1 MTTPDTSQ
9 PSDNKAPDTKTGTGG
24 RSFFAAVATVSGF
37 TMMSRVLG
45 FIRDIMV
52 AQFAGTGPLADA
64 FFIAFRLPNLF
75 RRWFAEGAFNV
86 AFVPLFSRRLSNDG
100 ADEAQQFANQAM
112 AALTLVLF
120 GFTLL
125 AELFMPQVM
134 AVIAPGFNDDPMKAE
149 RAVLYARIMFPYLSF
164 MALLALYGGVLNAL
178 KKFAAPAAAPVALN
192 VVLIIALL
200 ANQPVGCEATAI
212 LSWAVAFSGLVQ
224 WVIVLIAL
232 ERQGFYLR
240 PTMPRLT
247 ADVRLL
253 FKRMVPGMI
262 SGGVMQIDVLIA
274 SAIASM
280 GAGAI
285 SYLYYAERIIHL
297 PIGVIGVALGVVLLP
312 TLSERLANNDQ
323 ASAMAT
329 QNRAAEAALLLTV
342 PACLALVLIPDV
354 IIGGLFERGAFSAAS
369 TASTAPVLAAYAL
382 AMPALVL
389 QKVFQPGYYAAED
402 TVTPVIFAT
411 INMAIN
417 AGLGLTLFPIYGAVG
432 LGIAM
437 SVSSWMHLLM
447 LMGGLMR
454 RGAWRA
460 DKRLISRLVRIILA
474 ALMMGGALYGLQLL
488 LADQVTAGGL
498 ERIGALIALVGAG
511 LGAYGVGVLITRA
524 AHPSELKAMIRR
536 S

>member
-1 MTTPDTSQ
+1 MTTPDTPEQ
-9 PSDNKAPDTKTGTGG
+9 TAAPQSG
-24 RSFFAAVATVSGF
+24 RTFFAAVATVSGF
-37 TMMSRVLG
+37 TMMSRLLG

-86 AFVPLFSRRLSNDG
+86 AFVPLFSRRLASEG
-100 ADEAQQFANQAM
+100 AQDARVFANQAM

-120 GFTLL
+120 GFTVL
-125 AELFMPQVM
+125 AEIFMPQVM
-134 AVIAPGFNDDPMKAE
+134 KVIAPGFNDDPVKAE
-149 RAVLYARIMFPYLSF
+149 RAIVYARIMFPYLSF

-192 VVLIIALL
+192 IVLIIALL
-200 ANQPVGCEATAI
+200 INQPLGYEATKI
-212 LSWAVAFSGLVQ
+212 MSWAVAFSGLVQ
-224 WVIVLIAL
+224 WVVVLVAL

-240 PTMPRLT
+240 PTMPRMT

-312 TLSERLANNDQ
+312 TLSERLANGDHKGAAN
-323 ASAMAT
+323 T

-402 TVTPVIFAT
+402 TVTPVIFAA
-411 INMAIN
+411 INMVIN

-437 SVSSWMHLLM
+437 SVSSWVHLL
-447 LMGGLMR
+447 LLAGGLMW
-454 RGAWRA
+454 RGAWQA
-460 DKRLISRLVRIILA
+460 DTRLLSRLARIIIAA
-474 ALMMGGALYGLQLL
+474 ALMGAALWGARLG
-488 LADQVTAGGL
+488 LADWVSQGGI
-498 ERIGALIALVGAG
+498 ERIGALVILVGAG
-511 LGAYGVGVLITRA
+511 LGAYGIGVLVTRA
-524 AHPSELKAMIRR
+524 ARPSELKAMIKRG
-536 S
+536 